1 MMSFIPPK
9 KFRPVF
15 TILLKIPLKF
25 MFIWVKVELPHGFD
39 YKGRYI
45 FMPNHVSL
53 IDSPLMAAYIP
64 QFINALEAKEHFSWP
79 IYGKLVAQW
88 GNIPID
94 RKSIRASFNSIKEAG
109 QRVNESNSIIVFPEG
124 GRTSNGELMR
134 FKKMPFHLAKE
145 AEVAII
151 PVGVSGI
158 FSVNPK
164 GTWLLRPGKVLLKLG
179 APIPVERV
187 KLLSTEE
194 LMEETRAKV
203 LDLIEY
209 I

>member
-1 MMSFIPPK
+1 
-9 KFRPVF
+9 
-15 TILLKIPLKF
+15 
-25 MFIWVKVELPHGFD
+25 MFIRVKVALPDGFD

-79 IYGKLVAQW
+79 IYGKLVARW

-94 RKSIRASFNSIKEAG
+94 RKSIRASYNSIKEAG
-109 QRVNESNSIIVFPEG
+109 LRVKNTNSIIVFPEG

-145 AEVAII
+145 AEVAIV

-158 FSVNPK
+158 FSINPK
-164 GTWLLRPGKVLLKLG
+164 GTWLLKPGKVLLKLG
-179 APIPVERV
+179 TPIPFEKV

-194 LMEETRAKV
+194 LMAETRAKV

-209 I
+209 V